1 MLDHDFLRI
10 GELAK
15 QTNTTP
21 KAIRYYERIGLLAPA
36 TRGENQYRLYS
47 RKALDQLRFIRRAKL
62 MGLTLNEVAEL
73 IDLAS
78 DGACEPL
85 REKLTDMLER
95 KIRETD
101 AQIKSMTMFR
111 DDLKL
116 LHKKLVQ
123 TGENQCG
130 TCGAF
135 MPNCDC
141 LPKPK
146 KNESSVRDKVFR
158 ADNSPNA

>member
-1 MLDHDFLRI
+1 MSNHDFLRI

-47 RKALDQLRFIRRAKL
+47 RKTLDQLRFIRRAKL
-62 MGLTLNEVAEL
+62 MGFRLNEVAEL

-85 REKLTDMLER
+85 REKLAEMLQR
-95 KIRETD
+95 KIRETN
-101 AQIKSMTMFR
+101 AQIESLTAFR

-116 LHKKLVQ
+116 LHKKLVHA
-123 TGENQCG
+123 GDNQCG

-141 LPKPK
+141 LPKPQK
-146 KNESSVRDKVFR
+146 H
-158 ADNSPNA
+158 A

>member
-1 MLDHDFLRI
+1 MVHRDLLKI

-15 QTNTTP
+15 QTNTTR

-36 TRGENQYRLYS
+36 TRGENRYRLYA
-47 RKALDQLRFIRRAKL
+47 RQALDQLRFIRRAKL
-62 MGLTLNEVAEL
+62 MGLSLNEIAEL

-78 DGACEPL
+78 DGACDPL
-85 REKLTDMLER
+85 REKLGAMLAR

-101 AQIKSMTMFR
+101 DQVQSLIAFR

-116 LHKKLVQ
+116 LRRRLMQSGK
-123 TGENQCG
+123 NACG

-141 LPKPK
+141 MPKPK
-146 KNESSVRDKVFR
+146 KTTTRIR
-158 ADNSPNA
+158 